1 MGMVEGRRSATTS
14 AVGERLRRERHA
26 RQRSRQSVGDVL
38 GVSES
43 TVGRMERGEGDGIA
57 VRRWAAAADAL
68 DLQLVVGL
76 REGASSGSVRE
87 RVLTPALIERF
98 AMGGGWTMT
107 AADPQTVIL
116 DRPQRQERLVVYL
129 CDLPIE
135 ILDAAD
141 ADAGVR
147 RMLVALP
154 PPGWRRRS
162 LIVVRAE
169 LQQRYRAMDWM
180 ADDLLAFGTTG
191 TRMMAAL
198 RGPRVRMPE
207 DDALVWCD
215 EHAQRLIPFGLSLEP
230 GRRSARRRKELRRVA
245 EPRVR

>member
-1 MGMVEGRRSATTS
+1 MVEGRRLATTS

-26 RQRSRQSVGDVL
+26 RRRSRQSVGDVI
-38 GVSES
+38 GVSQS

-68 DLQLVVGL
+68 DLRLVVGL
-76 REGASSGSVRE
+76 KDGASSGATGE
-87 RVLTPALIERF
+87 RVLTPALIERL
-98 AMGGGWTMT
+98 AKGGGWEAT
-107 AADPQTVIL
+107 AADPWMVVL
-116 DRPQRQERLVVYL
+116 DRSQRQERLVVYL
-129 CDLPIE
+129 CDQPVE

-141 ADAGVR
+141 TDARVR

-154 PPGWRRRS
+154 PRGWRRGS

-169 LQQRYRAMDWM
+169 LRDRYRAMDWM
-180 ADDLLAFGTTG
+180 ADDLLAFQTTG

-198 RGPRVRMPE
+198 RGQRVRMPD

-215 EHAQRLIPFGLSLEP
+215 EHAKRLIPFGLSLEP
-230 GRRSARRRKELRRVA
+230 GRRSARRRKEVRRVA
-245 EPRVR
+245 EPRDR